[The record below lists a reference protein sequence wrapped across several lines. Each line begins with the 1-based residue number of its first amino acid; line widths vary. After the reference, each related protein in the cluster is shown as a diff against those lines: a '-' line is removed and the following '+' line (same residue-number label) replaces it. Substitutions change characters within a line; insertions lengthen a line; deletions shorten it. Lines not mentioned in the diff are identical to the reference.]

1 MYIKSESY
9 LCKIFRF
16 HFLFISCQNPRHF
29 SLPRFSLWLFS
40 WICSI
45 SVSFLTPLTKTFS
58 VFSILLVCF
67 WTKPK
72 RRKEVKC
79 LISRIWRNKYYT
91 DVTWKVELVLCS
103 VRIIHWLIHSGRG
116 ISLSNVLLRFVSRNP
131 NCTLAPLAP
140 SPSFS

>member
-1 MYIKSESY
+1 MTTRFTPTHMVLYNMYIKSESC

-16 HFLFISCQNPRHF
+16 HILFISCQNPRHF
-29 SLPRFSLWLFS
+29 CLLRFSLWLFS

-72 RRKEVKC
+72 RRKAVKC
-79 LISRIWRNKYYT
+79 LISRIWMNKKIYRGHMKGRAVFFAVYQLFT
-91 DVTWKVELVLCS
+91 GVEEFV
-103 VRIIHWLIHSGRG
+103 
-116 ISLSNVLLRFVSRNP
+116 SNFRLRFVSRN
-131 NCTLAPLAP
+131 
-140 SPSFS
+140 